1 MSNSLRDTFVETLH
15 EVGLKDEKLIVL
27 VSDISHF
34 RLQPFAKDC
43 PKRYYNVGICEPTV
57 LSMAS
62 GLSVL
67 GFHPVVHT
75 IASFLIERSFEQI
88 KLGFGYQQLG
98 VNIIAVGS
106 ALDYPSHGCTHHCY
120 GDFALMKTID
130 GSQIIYPASNVEFNE
145 LFKQTYNNG
154 KLTFFRIPS
163 HNHNSEFKPE
173 NIKFGKGILV
183 REGKNL
189 TIIAVGP
196 PLNTAMDSIGKLEE
210 MGISPEI
217 IYLHTIKPFDSE
229 LVNKSLK
236 KTRKCLVIEEHG
248 MYGGVF
254 DDVLRY
260 SKDLDGIKYSSINL
274 GDKFVHEYGTYEQH
288 CKRLGLSVEGIIK
301 KVEDLK
307 NE

>member
-1 MSNSLRDTFVETLH
+1 MSNSLRDTFVETIR
-15 EVGLKDEKLIVL
+15 EVGLKDEKLVVL

-43 PKRYYNVGICEPTV
+43 PERYYNVGICEPTI

-67 GFHPVVHT
+67 GFYPVVHT
-75 IASFLIERSFEQI
+75 ISSFLIERSFEQI
-88 KLGFGYQQLG
+88 KLGFGYQKLG
-98 VNIIAVGS
+98 VNIVAVGS
-106 ALDYPSHGCTHHCY
+106 AFDYSSHGCTHHCY
-120 GDFALMKTID
+120 GDFALIKTIQD
-130 GSQIIYPASNVEFNE
+130 SQIIYPASNVEFNE

-154 KLTFFRIPS
+154 KLTMFRIPS
-163 HNHNSEFKPE
+163 HNHNCEFKSE

-196 PLNTAMDSIGKLEE
+196 HLNTAMDSIEKLEE
-210 MGISPEI
+210 MGMSPEI

-236 KTRKCLVIEEHG
+236 KTRKCLVIEEHSI
-248 MYGGVF
+248 YGGVF

-260 SKDLDGIKYSSINL
+260 SKDVDGIKYSSINL
-274 GDKFVHEYGTYEQH
+274 GDKFIHEYGTYEQH
-288 CKRLGLSVEGIIK
+288 CKRLGLSVEGIIN
-301 KVEDLK
+301 KVENLK